1 MKRAHSGSASSSPK
15 KSKPNP
21 SEKRARSGSVN
32 KSPSAKKPKVS
43 VFTNR
48 VGNVYALTKP
58 EVTWCVT
65 TTSVGESINLASI
78 AAKFAS
84 VPGQYTA
91 TEILGY
97 QSIKGKVVFRE
108 TQSQPATGKI
118 NSDVLFLKINMVF
131 LSPNQTASI
140 SVFRNGKI
148 IIRSSGP
155 WERVARILAKEYLPG
170 KFHAMIE
177 KAGKSNYVCKFYCNR
192 KIDVGVI
199 YERLM
204 GAKSAQSSF
213 RSVDMADWNFLAK
226 DPNKSKEPHWFDE
239 NADPFAKPPAPAP
252 LPNKAFKKT
261 KISVSTK
268 DDPKVTLNIFTTG
281 TVVAFSN
288 DPNEGPRTFKNLEI
302 EMPGDAMFLEG
313 NKMTSPPAKINKAQN
328 MTERRYKLAP
338 SWNAT
343 KNGFYVRPGS
353 NGQPRFYEL
362 KDVKLQKKKTIRAYL
377 DAKVTIPANVRTKF
391 SITNANVEAVRA
403 ASPKKPAKKKPTKG
417 NLLNVAFEKN
427 LAHVSGKMKVAN
439 IKKAIQSPQNTSVNV
454 IIGGVK
460 HTFLA
465 NGSVRRG
472 SRTRQFSTLKK
483 EQEPIARAYLTANQ
497 YAEYEK
503 KAAKNRYQYILNTKM
518 AKATA
523 AAAAKAAKAVTPK
536 AKASSASSSM
546 NTNNNNFALNLEL
559 AVRMGNKYTHS
570 PSNLARLKAALSKA
584 QTKAQAQTVWK
595 MLTKEFK
602 LKSQGK
608 QNKEKLYAKA
618 VVPNW
623 VPNNKKQQ
631 FKNVLVQAALVS
643 KKKNAKTAVK
653 SWINSVMPTGYAAH
667 NVENMITGEVKH
679 IPAWNPPKNYKFK
692 IPKLSP
698 TTAKK
703 SPSPVKKGKSQKS
716 NYVFKVPASKNVE
729 SLTNAMANVGLNRK
743 NGHTWNELVKAGV
756 NKKFKSVW
764 DKYVAIINA
773 KAATGPIKRYTS

>member
-1 MKRAHSGSASSSPK
+1 M
-15 KSKPNP
+15 
-21 SEKRARSGSVN
+21 
-32 KSPSAKKPKVS
+32 
-43 VFTNR
+43 
-48 VGNVYALTKP
+48 
-58 EVTWCVT
+58 
-65 TTSVGESINLASI
+65 
-78 AAKFAS
+78 
-84 VPGQYTA
+84 
-91 TEILGY
+91 LGY
-97 QSIKGKVVFRE
+97 QSIKGKAVFRE

-140 SVFRNGKI
+140 SVFKNGKI

-192 KIDVGVI
+192 KINVEVI

-204 GAKSAQSSF
+204 SAPSSF

-226 DPNKSKEPHWFDE
+226 DPNKSKEPHWFNE
-239 NADPFAKPPAPAP
+239 NADPFAKPPALAP

-288 DPNEGPRTFKNLEI
+288 DPSDGPLTFKSLEI
-302 EMPGDAMFLEG
+302 EMPGDTMFHTG
-313 NKMTSPPAKINKAQN
+313 NKMTSPPVKMNKAQN
-328 MTERRYKLAP
+328 MMERRYKLAP

-353 NGQPRFYEL
+353 NGKPRFYEL
-362 KDVKLQKKKTIRAYL
+362 KDVKLQKTKTIRAYL
-377 DAKVTIPANVRTKF
+377 DAKVTIPANVKAKF
-391 SITNANVEAVRA
+391 SITNANVETIA
-403 ASPKKPAKKKPTKG
+403 PKKKVEKKTTKQK
-417 NLLNVAFEKN
+417 LLNVAFEKN

-439 IKKAIQSPQNTSVNV
+439 IKKAIQSPQNMSVNV

-503 KAAKNRYQYILNTKM
+503 KAVKNRYQYILNTKM

-523 AAAAKAAKAVTPK
+523 TAAAKAVAPKSKA
-536 AKASSASSSM
+536 ASASSSM
-546 NTNNNNFALNLEL
+546 NNNNFALNLEL
-559 AVRMGNKYTHS
+559 AVRMSNKYTHS
-570 PSNLARLKAALSKA
+570 PSNLTRLKAALSKA
-584 QTKAQAQTVWK
+584 QTKAQVQTVWK
-595 MLTKEFK
+595 VLTKEFK
-602 LKSQGK
+602 KKSQSK

-623 VPNNKKQQ
+623 VPNNKKQG
-631 FKNVLVQAALVS
+631 FKNAIVQAALVS
-643 KKKNAKTAVK
+643 KTKKNAKAAVK
-653 SWINSVMPTGYAAH
+653 SWINSFMPTSGLAAH
-667 NVENMITGEVKH
+667 NVENMNTGEIKH

-698 TTAKK
+698 SGAA
-703 SPSPVKKGKSQKS
+703 PSPVKKTGKS
-716 NYVFKVPASKNVE
+716 NYVFKVPASTNVE

-773 KAATGPIKRYTS
+773 KAATGPIKRYIS

>member
-1 MKRAHSGSASSSPK
+1 MNR
-15 KSKPNP
+15 
-21 SEKRARSGSVN
+21 
-32 KSPSAKKPKVS
+32 PSA

-48 VGNVYALTKP
+48 GVGNVYALTKP
-58 EVTWCVT
+58 SVSWCMT
-65 TTSVGESINLASI
+65 TTSVGETINLESI

-108 TQSQPATGKI
+108 TRTHPAIGKI
-118 NSDVLFLKINMVF
+118 NSNVLFLKINMVF
-131 LSPNQTASI
+131 LGPDQTASI
-140 SVFRNGKI
+140 SVFRSGKI

-155 WERVARILAKEYLPG
+155 WERIVRILAKEYLPG
-170 KFHAMIE
+170 KFHAMLE
-177 KAGKSNYVCKFYCNR
+177 KVGKSNYVSKFYCNR

-204 GAKSAQSSF
+204 SAPSSF
-213 RSVDMADWNFLAK
+213 KAVDTADWDFLAK
-226 DPNKSKEPHWFDE
+226 DTNKSKEPHWFDE
-239 NADPFAKPPAPAP
+239 NADPFAKPPVPAP

-268 DDPKVTLNIFTTG
+268 GEPKVTLNIFTTG

-288 DPNEGPRTFKNLEI
+288 DPNDGPRTFKRLEL
-302 EMPGDAMFLEG
+302 EMPGDTMFQAG
-313 NKMTSPPAKINKAQN
+313 NKMSSLPAKMNKAQN

-353 NGQPRFYEL
+353 NGKPRFYEL
-362 KDVKLQKKKTIRAYL
+362 KDVKLQKTKTIRAYL

-391 SITNANVEAVRA
+391 SITNANVEAVRSA
-403 ASPKKPAKKKPTKG
+403 APKKVENKKTTKEK
-417 NLLNVAFEKN
+417 LLNVAFEKN
-427 LAHVSGKMKVAN
+427 LTHVSGKMKVAN
-439 IKKAIQSPQNTSVNV
+439 IKKAIQSPQSVNV
-454 IIGGVK
+454 VIGGVN

-503 KAAKNRYQYILNTKM
+503 KAAKNRYQYILNTK
-518 AKATA
+518 ATA
-523 AAAAKAAKAVTPK
+523 VAAAKAAKAAVPK
-536 AKASSASSSM
+536 AKAASASSSM
-546 NTNNNNFALNLEL
+546 NNNNNFALNLEL

-570 PSNLARLKAALSKA
+570 PSNLTRLKAALSKA
-584 QTKAQAQTVWK
+584 QNKAQVWK

-602 LKSQGK
+602 LKAQSK
-608 QNKEKLYAKA
+608 QNTEKLYAKA

-631 FKNVLVQAALVS
+631 FKNVLVRAALVS
-643 KKKNAKTAVK
+643 KKKTNAKAAVK
-653 SWINSVMPTGYAAH
+653 SWINSVMPMSSIAAH
-667 NVENMITGEVKH
+667 NVENMNTGKIKH
-679 IPAWNPPKNYKFK
+679 IPTWNPPKNFKFK

-698 TTAKK
+698 TAAAAA
-703 SPSPVKKGKSQKS
+703 SPVKKTGKSRKS

-729 SLTNAMANVGLNRK
+729 TLTNAMANVGLNRK